1 MISIIITSFKEP
13 ETIGKCIESIIS
25 QNIKYDY
32 ELIVSA
38 PDIETL
44 MVARDYKKRSSKIK
58 LFKDPGK
65 GKSYALNLIFKKLRG
80 DVFILTDGDVYMSDG
95 SINNIME
102 HFKEDN
108 VGCVTGRPVPQEHRS
123 DQYGYWANFLF
134 DAAHDLRKSLHDAGN
149 FLECSGYLW
158 AFRNNVVSDLPLDVA
173 EDTVMPYFFQEK
185 GYKIRYEENAKVYV
199 KNADNWEDWLKQK
212 IRTSKAH
219 ETLNKYVDTNLAEKT
234 KSFSNESKGLRYLF
248 TYPQTV
254 KEFYWTLKL
263 IGARLNMWIKVF
275 YDTKIK
281 NKQYAD
287 GWERVDSTK

>member
-44 MVARDYKKRSSKIK
+44 MVAKSYKAKEPRIK

-65 GKSYALNLIFKKLRG
+65 GKSYALNLIFKKLKG
-80 DVFILTDGDVYMSDG
+80 DVFILTDGDVYISNN
-95 SINNIME
+95 SINEIMK
-102 HFKEDN
+102 HFKDER
-108 VGCVTGRPVPQEHRS
+108 VGCVTGKPVPQEGKN

-134 DAAHDLRKSLHDAGN
+134 DAAHDLRKSLFNKRN

-158 AFRNNVVSDLPLDVA
+158 AFRNKVIGELPLDVA
-173 EDTVMPYFFQEK
+173 EDSVIPYFFWEK
-185 GYKIRYEENAKVYV
+185 GYKIDYEENAKVYV
-199 KNADNWEDWLKQK
+199 KNVDNYMDWMNQK
-212 IRTSKAH
+212 TRTSKAH
-219 ETLNKYVDTNLAEKT
+219 ETLGKYVNLESAHKT

>member
-13 ETIGKCIESIIS
+13 DTIGKCIESVIS
-25 QNIKYDY
+25 QRIDHDY

-44 MVARDYKKRSSKIK
+44 MVAKGYRDLNSRIK

-65 GKSYALNLIFKKLRG
+65 GKSYALNLIFKKLKG

-95 SINNIME
+95 SINAIME
-102 HFKEDN
+102 HFRDSN
-108 VGCVTGRPVPQEHRS
+108 VGCVTGRPVPQEDRN

-199 KNADNWEDWLKQK
+199 KNVDNWEDWLKQK

-219 ETLNKYVDTNLAEKT
+219 ETLDKYVNLEVAEKT
-234 KSFSNESKGLRYLF
+234 KSFSNESKGLKYLF
-248 TYPQTV
+248 TYPKSP

-263 IGARLNMWIKVF
+263 IVARLNMWIRVF

-287 GWERVDSTK
+287 AWERVDSTK

>member
-44 MVARDYKKRSSKIK
+44 MVAKSYKAKEPRIK

-65 GKSYALNLIFKKLRG
+65 GKSYALNLIFKKLQG

-158 AFRNNVVSDLPLDVA
+158 AFGIMLLVTCHLTLLKIQLCLTFFRKRDIKLD
-173 EDTVMPYFFQEK
+173 MKKMQKFMLKMQII
-185 GYKIRYEENAKVYV
+185 GKI
-199 KNADNWEDWLKQK
+199 
-212 IRTSKAH
+212 
-219 ETLNKYVDTNLAEKT
+219 
-234 KSFSNESKGLRYLF
+234 G
-248 TYPQTV
+248 
-254 KEFYWTLKL
+254 
-263 IGARLNMWIKVF
+263 
-275 YDTKIK
+275 
-281 NKQYAD
+281 
-287 GWERVDSTK
+287 